1 MTPPSPEDLS
11 KKNYPELTYWNY
23 IRTDELLTLQHT
35 ITKYPDE
42 NAFIIFHQI
51 AELYFK
57 LILNEIEQIVDVLNS
72 QESFYIEKIERI
84 TLYFRS
90 IINCINTMPK
100 GIDKNQFLR
109 FRQKLGSA
117 SGFQSLQYRL
127 IELGSTDPVN
137 LITQSQMKQ
146 INLENINE
154 VTENLYWKISS
165 TDPLNEK
172 KTKTLRLFEN
182 EHSELIKK
190 AVIKSQNNNIWKIF
204 LTKFSNTNNNYEII
218 NKLREYD
225 HIANISWPLAHLN
238 ISSHYLTVNETETIS
253 STGNINWRKYL
264 SPEFQ
269 KICFFPELWTMEE
282 KLNWGK
288 KSNSISFI

>member
-1 MTPPSPEDLS
+1 MTPLSSEDLS
-11 KKNYPELTYWNY
+11 TNNTPELTYWNY

-57 LILNEIEQIVDVLNS
+57 LILNEIEQILSVSNYD
-72 QESFYIEKIERI
+72 ESFFIEKIERI

-90 IINCINTMPK
+90 IINCINTMRD
-100 GIDKNQFLR
+100 GIDKHQFLD

-127 IELGSTDPVN
+127 IELGSTDPAN
-137 LITQSQMKQ
+137 LITQSEMKQ
-146 INLENINE
+146 VNLENLHE
-154 VTENLYWKISS
+154 VEENLYWKISS
-165 TDPLNEK
+165 TNRVNEK

-182 EHSELIKK
+182 KHSELIKE
-190 AVIKSQNNNIWKIF
+190 ALIKSQNNNIWKVF
-204 LTKFSNTNNNYEII
+204 LTRFSYNSNKYEII
-218 NKLREYD
+218 EKLREFD
-225 HIANISWPLAHLN
+225 NIANVAWPLAHLN
-238 ISSHYLTVNETETIS
+238 ISAHYLTDSESEAIS
-253 STGNINWRKYL
+253 STGGINWRKYL

-269 KICFFPELWTMEE
+269 KIFFFPELWTMEE
-282 KLNWGK
+282 KLNCGK
-288 KSNSISFI
+288 KV

>member
-1 MTPPSPEDLS
+1 MTQLSPEDS
-11 KKNYPELTYWNY
+11 SINNNPEITYWNY

-42 NAFIIFHQI
+42 KAFIIFHQI

-57 LILNEIEQIVDVLNS
+57 LILNEIEQVLDVPNPE
-72 QESFYIEKIERI
+72 ESFYIEKLERI
-84 TLYFRS
+84 TLYFQS
-90 IINCINTMPK
+90 IINCINIMPK
-100 GIDKNQFLR
+100 GIDKNQFLK

-127 IELGSTDPVN
+127 IEIGSTDPAN
-137 LITQSQMKQ
+137 LIPQLQKKQ
-146 INLENINE
+146 INLENIDE

-165 TDPLNEK
+165 TDPLNKK
-172 KTKTLRLFEN
+172 KTKTLRQFEK

-204 LTKFSNTNNNYEII
+204 LTQFSHNSNKYEII
-218 NKLREYD
+218 EKLREFD
-225 HIANISWPLAHLN
+225 NFANVAWPLAHLN
-238 ISSHYLTVNETETIS
+238 ISTHYLTDNESETIS
-253 STGNINWRKYL
+253 STGSINWRKYL
-264 SPEFQ
+264 SPEYQ
-269 KICFFPELWTMEE
+269 KIFFFPELWTMEE

-288 KSNSISFI
+288 QSNTIVS